1 MDLSLDTDG
10 DSLTSLI
17 AHYSHLHFGVPTI
30 SLILSLARNP
40 PSAPCTSN
48 KVSSETLQD
57 ARIIR
62 LRSIFTEDPVHAR
75 TIAWHAGQIIGISR
89 YRPVHTPAEAMRVFL
104 AGVVLWGVAKWFIE
118 CHPIAE
124 SNAWRCNVNNS
135 CVKIRLDAIPMA
147 SPNSESSYK
156 MPVTVADWL
165 KTGKGRA
172 IIKKDGDED
181 EACEAQL
188 CSEQGAK
195 DVLQVVV
202 NILGKMRIWGLG
214 AEFRR
219 VLEVMGK

>member
-1 MDLSLDTDG
+1 MVI
-10 DSLTSLI
+10 SLTSLI

-40 PSAPCTSN
+40 PSAPCMSN
-48 KVSSETLQD
+48 KASPETLQD
-57 ARIIR
+57 VRIMR

-104 AGVVLWGVAKWFIE
+104 AGVVLWGVAKWFVE
-118 CHPIAE
+118 CHPITAV
-124 SNAWRCNVNNS
+124 NIWRCNVNNS
-135 CVKIRLDAIPMA
+135 GSRNIRLDAIPI
-147 SPNSESSYK
+147 PSSNPEYSYG
-156 MPVTVADWL
+156 MPATVAEWL

-172 IIKKDGDED
+172 TIRIDGDGA